1 MYFLASAKNFSS
13 AVDISKGTGLS
24 CKCFPCSLPVSSE
37 DELENGHQACAGSS
51 NKQMKMTATAA
62 CCRFIVILKV
72 GCFKIN
78 KGRIFSDLENSN
90 NLDSASSKNST
101 ILNKKRSGLFN

>member
-24 CKCFPCSLPVSSE
+24 CKCLPCSLPVSSE
-37 DELENGHQACAGSS
+37 DELENGHQAFAGNSS
-51 NKQMKMTATAA
+51 KQVKMTATAA

-72 GCFKIN
+72 GCFKN
-78 KGRIFSDLENSN
+78 Q
-90 NLDSASSKNST
+90 
-101 ILNKKRSGLFN
+101 